1 MSTVAILPPKE
12 NILTPPPMTSK
23 QMSYEEFLRWADED
37 THAEWVNGEV
47 IEFMPAK
54 PIHQSISYFLVH
66 LLGYFNDLFRLGQIR
81 FAPMEMRLRGGR
93 SSREPDIL
101 FIKQANLHRLNENR
115 LEGPADLVIEIVSD
129 DSVTRD
135 RRDKLKEYQEAGIT
149 EYWIIDPRPGKL
161 RADFY
166 RLNEAR
172 QYELFGLDEDER
184 VESQVLPGFWL
195 RPQWLWQS
203 DTLNP
208 MQIFGEIIGLPDN
221 FISQLRQA
229 SNSQESAS

>member
-1 MSTVAILPPKE
+1 
-12 NILTPPPMTSK
+12 
-23 QMSYEEFLRWADED
+23 MSYEEFLFWANED
-37 THAEWVNGEV
+37 TQAEWVDGEV

-54 PIHQSISYFLVH
+54 PVHQSIAYFLVH
-66 LLGYFNDLFRLGQIR
+66 LLGYFNDLFQLGQIR
-81 FAPMEMRLRGGR
+81 FAPLEMRLRGGR

-101 FIKQANLHRLNENR
+101 FIKQANLHRLNETR

-135 RRDKLKEYQEAGIT
+135 RRDKLKEYQEAGIA

-166 RLNEAR
+166 RLNEVG

-184 VESQVLPGFWL
+184 VESAVLPGFWL
-195 RPQWLWQS
+195 RPQWLWQV

-208 MQIFGEIIGLPDN
+208 LHVFAEIVGLPDN
-221 FISQLRQA
+221 FMAQMRQA
-229 SNSQESAS
+229 SEQKEAAQGDEKPI

>member
-1 MSTVAILPPKE
+1 MNTATTLHTPKIISPPVALKRM
-12 NILTPPPMTSK
+12 N
-23 QMSYEEFLRWADED
+23 YEEFLRWAGED

-54 PIHQSISYFLVH
+54 PIHQSISAFLVVIISN
-66 LLGYFNDLFRLGQIR
+66 FISLFELGQVR
-81 FAPMEMRLRGGR
+81 YAPMEMRLRGGR

-149 EYWIIDPRPGKL
+149 EYWIVDPRPGKL

-166 RLNEAR
+166 RLNEAGH
-172 QYELFGLDEDER
+172 YELFGLDEDER

>member
-1 MSTVAILPPKE
+1 MSTVAILPSKE

-23 QMSYEEFLRWADED
+23 QMSYEEFSRWANED
-37 THAEWVNGEV
+37 THAEWVDGEV
-47 IEFMPAK
+47 IKFMPAK
-54 PIHQSISYFLVH
+54 PVHQSISAFLVAIISN
-66 LLGYFNDLFRLGQIR
+66 FISLFELGQVR
-81 FAPMEMRLRGGR
+81 YAPMEMRLRGGR

-149 EYWIIDPRPGKL
+149 EYWIVDPRPGKL

-166 RLNEAR
+166 RLNEAG

-229 SNSQESAS
+229 SNPLQTD